1 MKTKC
6 RTKSRWG
13 FTLVELLVVIAII
26 GILIAL
32 LLPAV
37 QAARE
42 AARRAQCVNNLK
54 QIGIAMHSYH
64 DTYKQLPYTSSA
76 TEPRI
81 LNGQSREHGGHRG
94 SILMKLLP
102 YMEQQPLYD
111 AMKDQTNNF
120 NADWGFHASNA
131 AAFVNLP
138 TTYFDKNKNGSRD
151 TGEPHF
157 NSIHVPAYWCPS
169 SDSAKWQNN
178 DGSHPD
184 NSALGSYAACAGAQ
198 RNTDTS
204 CSTYGIVPLYGDG
217 TGDFFDRPTG
227 GTDPGNE
234 NWAHKPWA
242 RHVSGAFSNSYYGA
256 TFGEITDG
264 NSVTFF
270 GGEIL
275 PNRKSHAWDEGWL
288 AARVDSAVGTTA
300 PCNAPIRAYGG
311 NDIAPHASIDPT
323 GTVLDHH
330 CSYNS
335 HHAYSWGF
343 KSMHTGN
350 GCNMLLGDG
359 SVHFF
364 YHTVD
369 YTVWNRLGSRK
380 DGKQTT
386 IPKGNK

>member
-1 MKTKC
+1 METTC
-6 RTKSRWG
+6 QTRSRRG

-54 QIGIAMHSYH
+54 QIGVAMHNYH
-64 DTYKQLPYTSSA
+64 DTYKQLPYASWSDQA
-76 TEPRI
+76 TI
-81 LNGQSREHGGHRG
+81 LHGQQSWHNGHRG

-102 YMEQQPLYD
+102 YMEQQPVYD
-111 AMKDQTNNF
+111 AMKDQSNNF
-120 NADWGFHASNA
+120 NSFTGFFSSA
-131 AAFVNLP
+131 
-138 TTYFDKNKNGSRD
+138 TTTNQYQCYLDKNRNGTRD
-151 TGEPHF
+151 TGEPNF
-157 NSIHVPAYWCPS
+157 DDIHIPAYWCPS
-169 SDSAKWQNN
+169 ADSPKWENN
-178 DGSHPD
+178 DGQHQD
-184 NSALGSYAACAGAQ
+184 NAALGCYAASCGAQ
-198 RNTDTS
+198 QITS
-204 CSTYGIVPLYGDG
+204 ATCNTYGIVSQFGDG

-227 GTDPGNE
+227 GDNPGNM
-234 NWAHKPWA
+234 NWAHQYQP

-256 TFGEITDG
+256 TFGEMTDG

-270 GGEIL
+270 AGEIL
-275 PNRKSHAWDEGWL
+275 PNRHDGAWENGGWL
-288 AARVDSAVGTTA
+288 ASQTSGAMGTTA
-300 PCNAPIRAYGG
+300 PCNAPIRAVGG

-323 GTVLDHH
+323 GTMLAHH
-330 CSYNS
+330 CSYIS

-380 DGKQTT
+380 DGQQTT